1 MRNFINLTII
11 EKGCPCL
18 NIGTF
23 VCVRSAKDGVGFDK
37 GMKTWEKIAFITL
50 VSHDYF
56 IYIYIYIYI
65 YSLLFTRIFLTH

>member
-1 MRNFINLTII
+1 LTII

-65 YSLLFTRIFLTH
+65 YIHYFLPEFSSHIK